1 MKLGELWFPLADAL
15 ITRHPMFL
23 PCYVYSYY
31 SKANYQFRAV
41 DSILRTLKQFGV
53 ERRYK
58 QGAEQLK
65 EEKEWKELWES
76 MAYKIILYACS
87 LGSVDAVQI
96 LFSIIKDCD
105 FHL

>member
-1 MKLGELWFPLADAL
+1 MVLSQDILCSSPVMHIAIIVKLA
-15 ITRHPMFL
+15 T
-23 PCYVYSYY
+23 CNS
-31 SKANYQFRAV
+31 SKSNQFHAV

-96 LFSIIKDCD
+96 LFSIIKDCG